1 MLKNI
6 VLYKHSYMYILSIC
20 TLYQKIVLSL
30 GDHRK
35 WCTRHALY
43 PVFLKLELKSW
54 SISSY
59 GDTGFPTYKHTH
71 DDSNIWTHPIQI
83 NEMRMLNDNYVI
95 CIIREVIIT
104 NQRIIRLFQYTNCTK
119 FKSLKRES
127 LHEHILKRFSTS
139 TAGGKNRNNES
150 NFATCIAFEI

>member
-1 MLKNI
+1 M
-6 VLYKHSYMYILSIC
+6 
-20 TLYQKIVLSL
+20 
-30 GDHRK
+30 G
-35 WCTRHALY
+35 
-43 PVFLKLELKSW
+43 
-54 SISSY
+54 
-59 GDTGFPTYKHTH
+59 
-71 DDSNIWTHPIQI
+71 
-83 NEMRMLNDNYVI
+83 MLNDNYVI